1 MFIEIHNGRPGYET
15 QKIRINIQYI
25 TDYGELITLP
35 EKYKKEGSNFKAKT
49 WLNIYHGGQYYVQET
64 VEQIDNM
71 INNLVNQYSA

>member
-35 EKYKKEGSNFKAKT
+35 EKYKKEGYSNS
-49 WLNIYHGGQYYVQET
+49 WLDIS
-64 VEQIDNM
+64 
-71 INNLVNQYSA
+71 NLCWI